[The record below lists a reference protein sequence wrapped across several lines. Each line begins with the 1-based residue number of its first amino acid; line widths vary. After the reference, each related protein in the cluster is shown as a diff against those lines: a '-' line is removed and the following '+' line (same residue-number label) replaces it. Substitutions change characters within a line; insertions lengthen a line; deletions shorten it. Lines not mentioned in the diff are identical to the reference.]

1 MPGIRVPIVGDAK
14 SVLTAFEQTKV
25 GAKSVGA
32 EVNKVNLSV
41 ARSAQLQ
48 GEAAAKSIG
57 RLRAQV
63 VEYQRLGAAAVAN
76 SDKQIAYAQLAAR
89 AQTRLNTATGVTVAT
104 TAGFSRETRVA
115 EHELNTL
122 TRGALAGTGI
132 FSRMGRSLAFASTA
146 FIGFS
151 LGGAAVGSAI
161 RDAEDLDAAMRSVD
175 VTVRKMHGSIT
186 ALTPGIARWAAEQQQ
201 LGVSTIDATR
211 GFARELAFTHDVTK
225 ARQAYTAALEISRV
239 TGRNLNQVE
248 IATAKAA
255 TGQTTA
261 LARYIGTIKTGTTW
275 QQEYNL
281 LQAKFGGQAVAS
293 TTTSEKFRASLTNL
307 ETELGTALLPTFDK
321 TVSSLTAW
329 TSKSENQKKIVNDVT
344 GAFKLLDAGL
354 RLAAGGIHAVDRV
367 TGSFENTLKIIVA
380 FKLASVIA
388 GWVGPLELLAA
399 KWGLV
404 AGAANAA
411 AGAEGRALAGGSAA
425 GVRGGA
431 AAAAAVATRGTA
443 AGGSGLAARV
453 GQYTGTAAIA
463 GTGAAAAAATTKV
476 GLLRSSLL
484 GLDSLAIAAIGIPIV
499 LSIESQISKRGR
511 PLLKGAFG
519 NQGGAVASDLLLPH
533 SLKDFAGVS
542 LFNDI
547 FNFKSGSSRLA
558 DQIAAAVAAKITR
571 NLSRGRFGASF
582 LPTPRGF
589 GGRGSQANAVGPFGS
604 AQPLT
609 QFWQKFQ
616 LNYREQLAQAQ
627 AALTRS
633 NADDVAEARQELAR
647 IKRLLDQGR
656 LHGQALLQALS
667 LEAAA
672 VSTIQS
678 AEQEAAQK
686 RQQAA
691 QARLDS
697 LNAEKSQLDQRLQTL
712 KQQEAKLAQRIRAIQ
727 DRYRQTVQSI
737 TQGIGQLFQ
746 GPVLAPTD
754 AQRKTALGLP
764 GPTAPRLTQDLNAQ
778 VAQYRRLNRD
788 LAKLQREGASKAL
801 IAELRG
807 QGVSAIPEIEALTG
821 AGKRQRDSF
830 FKAFAARERLAQHTA
845 KQMLSA
851 QLHTLAATQA
861 QLRVDRT
868 REHKVS
874 ADGRLIAGKIDK
886 LTRAIKTGGVRTTGS
901 GQTSGRN
908 PGR

>member
-1 MPGIRVPIVGDAK
+1 MPGIRVPIIGDAR

-48 GEAAAKSIG
+48 GEAAVKSIG

-63 VEYQRLGAAAVAN
+63 VEYQRLGAAAKAG
-76 SDKQIAYAQLAAR
+76 SDEQIAYAQLAAK
-89 AQTRLNTATGVTVAT
+89 AQTRLNTATGVSVAT
-104 TAGFSRETRVA
+104 TGGFAKETRA
-115 EHELNTL
+115 AGHELNTL
-122 TRGALAGTGI
+122 TRGAIAGTGI

-151 LGGAAVGSAI
+151 LGGQAIGAAIS
-161 RDAEDLDAAMRSVD
+161 DAEGLDAALRSVD
-175 VTVRKMHGSIT
+175 VTARKMHGSATIST
-186 ALTPGIARWAAEQQQ
+186 ADLERWATAQEK

-281 LQAKFGGQAVAS
+281 LQAKFGGQAVAN

-307 ETELGTALLPTFDK
+307 ETQLGSALLPTFDK
-321 TVSSLTAW
+321 AVSSLTAW
-329 TSKSENQKKIVNDVT
+329 TSKAKNQKEIVHDVT
-344 GAFKLLDAGL
+344 GAFKLLDEGL
-354 RLAAGGIHAVDRV
+354 RLAAHGIHAVDRV
-367 TGSFENTLKIIVA
+367 TGSFENTLRLIAA
-380 FKLASVIA
+380 FKLARVIA
-388 GWVGPLELLAA
+388 GWIGPLEVLAG

-404 AGAANAA
+404 TKAAQAATAAETVAAGGAGVGRAGAAL
-411 AGAEGRALAGGSAA
+411 G
-425 GVRGGA
+425 
-431 AAAAAVATRGTA
+431 TRGVV
-443 AGGSGLAARV
+443 ARV
-453 GQYTGTAAIA
+453 GQYTGA
-463 GTGAAAAAATTKV
+463 GAAAATAARTGAGLGALSGPALIAGSLFGASPDQFAAEPTNVRLVTKRDGKV
-476 GLLRSSLL
+476 F
-484 GLDSLAIAAIGIPIV
+484 AIFTYRGKRY
-499 LSIESQISKRGR
+499 SQQI
-511 PLLKGAFG
+511 FTVF
-519 NQGGAVASDLLLPH
+519 GGAVITPGLRNLGRGGNLGPAFLPP
-533 SLKDFAGVS
+533 FAGTT
-542 LFNDI
+542 I
-547 FNFKSGSSRLA
+547 
-558 DQIAAAVAAKITR
+558 
-571 NLSRGRFGASF
+571 
-582 LPTPRGF
+582 
-589 GGRGSQANAVGPFGS
+589 GGRGGAAQTGPFGN
-604 AQPLT
+604 ARPLT
-609 QFWQKFQ
+609 QFWKSFQ
-616 LNYREQLAQAQ
+616 LNFREQLAQAQ

-633 NADDVAEARQELAR
+633 NADDVAEAKREVAR
-647 IKRLLDQGR
+647 IKRLIDEGR
-656 LHGQALLQALS
+656 LHGQALLQALAV
-667 LEAAA
+667 EASAEG
-672 VSTIQS
+672 TIQQ
-678 AEQEAAQK
+678 AE
-686 RQQAA
+686 QQAA
-691 QARLDS
+691 EKRREVQQARLDS
-697 LNAEKSQLDQRLQTL
+697 LQSEKAQLDQHLQTL
-712 KQQEAKLAQRIRAIQ
+712 KAQEANLRQRIRAIQ

-754 AQRKTALGLP
+754 AQRKTALGVP
-764 GPTAPRLTQDLNAQ
+764 GPTAHRLTQDLTAQ

-801 IAELRG
+801 ISELRA

-821 AGKRQRDSF
+821 AGRGQREAF
-830 FKAFAARERLAQHTA
+830 FRAFDRRERLAQNTA
-845 KQMLSA
+845 KHMLSA

-861 QLRVDRT
+861 QLRATRAQERT
-868 REHKVS
+868 VTAGDK
-874 ADGRLIAGKIDK
+874 LIAGKIDK